1 MVCRLLPDTRP
12 IRFYERGQP
21 YFEFTNF
28 AEYPIQLH
36 GITWPTSEHYFQ
48 AQKFVGTPYEEQVR
62 NLPSAR
68 DAFEFSRRPE
78 VSQWL
83 RSDWE
88 KVKLDVMYKA
98 LLAKFSQHGTLR
110 DMLVKTGNRQLIEHT
125 SRDSYWGDGGDGHGQ
140 NNLGQLLMKVR
151 SELSSSKSD
160 NVVGKGISGATNI
173 FSAFVSVKTFL
184 LAAAHGR
191 IRRIGAVCWPRV
203 VHAFTTGVASW
214 WLLYR
219 RNLNKININFEWRH
233 DCVPRM
239 DLQRHTVN
247 SRCKTMM

>member
-1 MVCRLLPDTRP
+1 MVCRFLPDTSP
-12 IRFYERGQP
+12 IRFYDRGQP

-28 AEYPIQLH
+28 AEYPIQLD
-36 GITWPTSEHYFQ
+36 GKTWPTSEHYFQ

-62 NLPSAR
+62 NLPRAR
-68 DAFEFSRRPE
+68 DAFDLSRRPE

-98 LLAKFSQHGTLR
+98 LLAKFSQHNNLR
-110 DMLVKTGNRQLIEHT
+110 DMLMKTGNRQLIEHT

-160 NVVGKGISGATNI
+160 NVVGQGISGATNI
-173 FSAFVSVKTFL
+173 FSAFVRVKHVPTCSSTWKDKENRSSL
-184 LAAAHGR
+184 LATR
-191 IRRIGAVCWPRV
+191 GACVHNRCCIAIVFVCFV
-203 VHAFTTGVASW
+203 ILVCVFVFT
-214 WLLYR
+214 LLR
-219 RNLNKININFEWRH
+219 LFA
-233 DCVPRM
+233 D
-239 DLQRHTVN
+239 
-247 SRCKTMM
+247 